1 MSEDKI
7 NKELEGPISN
17 ENPVSDLYEDWFLDY
32 ASYVI
37 LERAIPSIDDGLKP
51 VQRRILHSMNNI
63 EDGRYNKCANIIG
76 SSMQFHPH
84 GDASIEDALVNL
96 GQKDLLIDTQG
107 NWGDVRTGDKA
118 AASRYIEARISKFG
132 LETLFNDKTTVWKLS
147 YDGRKNEPTN
157 LPVKFPLLLA
167 QGVEGIAVG
176 LSTKIMPHNFC
187 ELIKS
192 SISYLK
198 GKSFKLYPDFP
209 NGGMVDITD
218 YNDGKRGGK
227 IRVRSKIREFDKST
241 LVIDDIPYN
250 TTTTNLIESII
261 KANDKGK
268 IKIRK
273 VIDNTAE
280 KVEILVHLHK
290 NQSPSIT
297 IDALYAFTDC
307 EVSISPNACVIVKD
321 KPHFLGVKEVLK
333 YSAESTKNLLK
344 KELEIK
350 RGELKEKIL
359 FSTLERIFIENKI
372 YQKIEDCETWNEVIE
387 TIDKGLKPY
396 KKEFYREIIKD
407 DIIRLTEI
415 KIKRISKFDKERL
428 NDTLVKLNEELSKT
442 NKNLK
447 NLVDYTIDY
456 YYNILNKYGKGRE
469 RKTEIVKFDTIKVK
483 SVAANNVKLYVNRKE
498 GFIGYGIKKEELV
511 CNCSDI
517 DDIISFCADGSYKI
531 VKIQDKVFVGK
542 NIILTQIWK
551 KSDKRM
557 VFNAA
562 YLDIKKGFSFVKRFQ
577 VTSASKEKI
586 YNLGK
591 GDKGSKLLYIASR
604 PNGESEVVTVHIHA
618 SQKARKKVFD
628 YDFSEIEIKGKAA
641 KGNILSKYRVR
652 AVKEKSVGLST
663 LSGIR
668 IYYDNS
674 IGRLN
679 TEQRGEYLGKFNGDD
694 MIIVVYKDGN
704 YELTSFE
711 LTNRYDWNNVL
722 FLDKYK
728 EGGIMSAAYYDGKL
742 KNYYVKRFII
752 ETNSI
757 NKKFLFI
764 SQEKGSKLEYASF
777 KSGETVSFKY
787 FINKKLKPTEIK
799 LDEFIDVKGW
809 KSIGNKINFD
819 KIRSGTFTLLERDEN
834 IPSEKKEDKVSPQKK
849 DENKKEELEQ
859 ENFDVGESLE
869 LDLDSDQLNLFN
881 EKD

>member
-1 MSEDKI
+1 MSEDNI
-7 NKELEGPISN
+7 NKDLEGSVSN

-118 AASRYIEARISKFG
+118 AASRYIEARISRFG
-132 LETLFNDKTTVWKLS
+132 IETLFNEKTTEWKLS
-147 YDGRKNEPTN
+147 YDGRKKEPIN

-227 IRVRSKIREFDKST
+227 IRVRSKIRELDKST
-241 LVIDDIPYN
+241 LIIDDIPYN
-250 TTTTNLIESII
+250 TTTTNLIDSII

-273 VIDNTAE
+273 VLDNTAE
-280 KVEILVHLHK
+280 KVEVLVHLHK

-307 EVSISPNACVIVKD
+307 EISISPNACVIVKE
-321 KPHFLGVKEVLK
+321 KPQFLGVKEVLK
-333 YSAESTKNLLK
+333 YSADSTKSLLK

-350 RGELKEKIL
+350 RNELKEKIL

-387 TIDKGLKPY
+387 TIDKGLDPY
-396 KKEFYREIIKD
+396 KKDFYREIVKD
-407 DIIRLTEI
+407 DIVKLTEI
-415 KIKRISKFDKERL
+415 KIKRISKFDKDKL
-428 NDTLVKLNEELSKT
+428 NDSIIKLNEELDKT

-447 NLVDYTIDY
+447 NIVEYTIDY

-469 RKTEIVKFDTIKVK
+469 RKTDIVKFDTIKVK

-498 GFIGYGIKKEELV
+498 GFIGYGIKKEEFV

-517 DDIISFCADGSYKI
+517 DDIITFCADGSYKI

-542 NIILTQIWK
+542 NIVLTQIWK

-562 YLDIKKGFSFVKRFQ
+562 YLDVKKGFSYVKRFQ
-577 VTSASKEKI
+577 VTSATKEKT

-663 LSGIR
+663 LSGIK

-679 TEQRGEYLGKFNGDD
+679 TDQRGEYLGKFNGDD

-722 FLDKYK
+722 FLDKYRDD
-728 EGGIMSAAYYDGKL
+728 GIMSAVYYDGKL
-742 KNYYVKRFII
+742 KNYYVKRFNI
-752 ETNSI
+752 ETNTI
-757 NKKFLFI
+757 NKKFLFV

-777 KSGETVSFKY
+777 KSGETISFKY

-799 LDEFIDVKGW
+799 LDDFIDVKGW
-809 KSIGNKINFD
+809 KSIGNKINFE
-819 KIRSGTFTLLERDEN
+819 KIRSGTFSLLGRDEDTT
-834 IPSEKKEDKVSPQKK
+834 SEENEDKVLP
-849 DENKKEELEQ
+849 ENKDKKEIKQ

>member
-1 MSEDKI
+1 MSEDNI
-7 NKELEGPISN
+7 NNDLEGSISN

-132 LETLFNDKTTVWKLS
+132 IETLFNEKTTEWKLS
-147 YDGRKNEPTN
+147 YDGRKKEPIN

-198 GKSFKLYPDFP
+198 EKSFKLYPDFP

-227 IRVRSKIREFDKST
+227 IRVRSKIRELDKST
-241 LVIDDIPYN
+241 LIIDDIPYN
-250 TTTTNLIESII
+250 TTTTNLIDSII

-273 VIDNTAE
+273 VLDNTAE
-280 KVEILVHLHK
+280 KVEVLVHLHK

-307 EVSISPNACVIVKD
+307 EISISPNACVIVKE
-321 KPHFLGVKEVLK
+321 KPQFLGVKEVLK
-333 YSAESTKNLLK
+333 YSADSTKSLLK

-350 RGELKEKIL
+350 RNELKEKIL

-387 TIDKGLKPY
+387 TIDKGLDPY
-396 KKEFYREIIKD
+396 KKDFYREIVKD
-407 DIIRLTEI
+407 DIVKLTEI
-415 KIKRISKFDKERL
+415 KIKRISKFDKDKL
-428 NDTLVKLNEELSKT
+428 NDSIIKLNEELDKT

-447 NLVDYTIDY
+447 NIVEYTIDY

-469 RKTEIVKFDTIKVK
+469 RKTDIVKFDTIKLK

-498 GFIGYGIKKEELV
+498 GFIGYGIKKEEFV

-517 DDIISFCADGSYKI
+517 DDIITFCADGTYKI

-542 NIILTQIWK
+542 NIVLTQIWK

-562 YLDIKKGFSFVKRFQ
+562 YLDVKKGFSYVKRFQ
-577 VTSASKEKI
+577 VTSATKEKT

-663 LSGIR
+663 LSGIK

-679 TEQRGEYLGKFNGDD
+679 TDQRGEYLGKFNGDD

-722 FLDKYK
+722 FLDKYRDD
-728 EGGIMSAAYYDGKL
+728 GIMSAAYYDGKL
-742 KNYYVKRFII
+742 KNYYVKRFNI
-752 ETNSI
+752 ETNTI
-757 NKKFLFI
+757 NKKFLFV

-777 KSGETVSFKY
+777 KSGETISFKY

-799 LDEFIDVKGW
+799 LDDFIDVKGW
-809 KSIGNKINFD
+809 KSIGNKINFE
-819 KIRSGTFTLLERDEN
+819 KIRSGTFSLLGRDEDTT
-834 IPSEKKEDKVSPQKK
+834 SEENEDKVLP
-849 DENKKEELEQ
+849 ENKDKKEIKQ

>member
-7 NKELEGPISN
+7 NKELEGSMSN
-17 ENPVSDLYEDWFLDY
+17 DNPVSDLYEDWFLDY

-132 LETLFNDKTTVWKLS
+132 LETLFNEKTTLWKLS
-147 YDGRKNEPTN
+147 YDGRKKEPTN

-250 TTTTNLIESII
+250 TTTTSLIDSII

-273 VIDNTAE
+273 VVDNTAE

-307 EVSISPNACVIVKD
+307 EVSISPNACVIVKE
-321 KPHFLGVKEVLK
+321 KPEFIGVKEILK

-350 RGELKEKIL
+350 RDELKEKIL

-372 YQKIEDCETWNEVIE
+372 YQKIEDCETWNQVIE

-396 KKEFYREIIKD
+396 KKEFYREIIKE

-428 NDTLVKLNEELSKT
+428 NDSLVKLNDELTKT
-442 NKNLK
+442 IKNLK
-447 NLVDYTIDY
+447 NLIDYTIDY

-469 RKTEIVKFDTIKVK
+469 RNTDIVKFDTIKVK

-498 GFIGYGIKKEELV
+498 GFIGYGIKKEEFV

-542 NIILTQIWK
+542 NIVLTQIWK

-562 YLDIKKGFSFVKRFQ
+562 YLDLKKVFSYVKRFQ
-577 VTSASKEKI
+577 VTSATKEKV

-591 GDKGSKLLYIASR
+591 GDKGAKLLYIASR

-641 KGNILSKYRVR
+641 RGNILSKYKVR

-663 LSGIR
+663 LSGIK

-679 TEQRGEYLGKFNGDD
+679 TEQRGEYLGKFNGED
-694 MIIVVYKDGN
+694 MIIAVYKDGN

-711 LTNRYDWNNVL
+711 LTNRYDWNNIL
-722 FLDKYK
+722 FLDKYIEK
-728 EGGIMSAAYYDGKL
+728 GIMSAAYYDGKL
-742 KNYYVKRFII
+742 KNYYVKRFNI
-752 ETNSI
+752 ETNTM

-777 KSGETVSFKY
+777 RSGETMSFKY
-787 FINKKLKPTEIK
+787 FSNKKLQPTEIN
-799 LDEFIDVKGW
+799 LDQFIDVKGW
-809 KSIGNKINFD
+809 KSIGNKINFE
-819 KIRSGTFTLLERDEN
+819 KIRSGTFTLLNRDEN
-834 IPSEKKEDKVSPQKK
+834 THLEKNEGEVLYQNKNEK
-849 DENKKEELEQ
+849 DNEESNQ

>member
-7 NKELEGPISN
+7 NKELEGSMSN
-17 ENPVSDLYEDWFLDY
+17 DNPVSDLYEDWFLDY

-132 LETLFNDKTTVWKLS
+132 LETLFNEKTTLWKLS
-147 YDGRKNEPTN
+147 YDGRKKEPTN

-250 TTTTNLIESII
+250 TTTTSLIDSII

-273 VIDNTAE
+273 VVDNTAE

-307 EVSISPNACVIVKD
+307 EVSISPNACVIVKE
-321 KPHFLGVKEVLK
+321 KPEFIGVKEILK

-350 RGELKEKIL
+350 RDELKEKIL

-372 YQKIEDCETWNEVIE
+372 YQKIEDCETWNQVIE

-396 KKEFYREIIKD
+396 KKEFYREIIKE

-428 NDTLVKLNEELSKT
+428 NDSLVKLNDELTKT
-442 NKNLK
+442 IKNLK
-447 NLVDYTIDY
+447 NLIDYTIDY

-469 RKTEIVKFDTIKVK
+469 RNTDIVKFDTIKVK

-498 GFIGYGIKKEELV
+498 GFIGYGIKKEEFV

-542 NIILTQIWK
+542 NIVLTQIWK

-562 YLDIKKGFSFVKRFQ
+562 YLDLKKVFSYVKRFQ
-577 VTSASKEKI
+577 VTSATKEKV

-591 GDKGSKLLYIASR
+591 GDKGAKLLYIASR

-641 KGNILSKYRVR
+641 RGNILSKYKVR

-663 LSGIR
+663 LSGIK

-679 TEQRGEYLGKFNGDD
+679 TEQRGEYLGKFNGED
-694 MIIVVYKDGN
+694 MIIAVYKDGN
-704 YELTSFE
+704 YELSSFE
-711 LTNRYDWNNVL
+711 LTNRYDWNNIL
-722 FLDKYK
+722 FLDKYIEK
-728 EGGIMSAAYYDGKL
+728 GIMSAAYYDGKL
-742 KNYYVKRFII
+742 KNYYVKRFNI
-752 ETNSI
+752 ETNTM

-777 KSGETVSFKY
+777 RSGETMSFKY
-787 FINKKLKPTEIK
+787 FSNKKLQPTEIN
-799 LDEFIDVKGW
+799 LDQFIDVKGW
-809 KSIGNKINFD
+809 KSIGNKINFE
-819 KIRSGTFTLLERDEN
+819 KIRSGTFTLLNRDEN
-834 IPSEKKEDKVSPQKK
+834 TLLEKNEGEVLSQNKNKK
-849 DENKKEELEQ
+849 DNEESNQ

>member
-1 MSEDKI
+1 MSEDNI
-7 NKELEGPISN
+7 NKDLEGSISN

-132 LETLFNDKTTVWKLS
+132 IETLFNEKTTEWKLS
-147 YDGRKNEPTN
+147 YDGRKKEPIN

-227 IRVRSKIREFDKST
+227 IRVRSKIRELDKST
-241 LVIDDIPYN
+241 LIIDDIPYN
-250 TTTTNLIESII
+250 TTTTNLIDSII

-273 VIDNTAE
+273 VLDNTAE
-280 KVEILVHLHK
+280 KVEVLVHLHK

-307 EVSISPNACVIVKD
+307 EISISPNACVIVKE
-321 KPHFLGVKEVLK
+321 KPQFLGVKEVLK
-333 YSAESTKNLLK
+333 YSADSTKSLLK

-350 RGELKEKIL
+350 RNELKEKIL

-387 TIDKGLKPY
+387 TIDKGLDPY
-396 KKEFYREIIKD
+396 KKDFYREIVKD
-407 DIIRLTEI
+407 DIVKLTEI
-415 KIKRISKFDKERL
+415 KIKRISKFDKDKL
-428 NDTLVKLNEELSKT
+428 DDSIIKLNEELDKT

-447 NLVDYTIDY
+447 NIVEYTIDY

-469 RKTEIVKFDTIKVK
+469 RKTDIVKFDTIKVK

-498 GFIGYGIKKEELV
+498 GFIGYGIKKEEFV

-517 DDIISFCADGSYKI
+517 DDIITFCADGSYKI

-542 NIILTQIWK
+542 NIVLTQIWK

-562 YLDIKKGFSFVKRFQ
+562 YLDVKKGFSYVKRFQ
-577 VTSASKEKI
+577 VTSATKEKT

-663 LSGIR
+663 LSGIK

-679 TEQRGEYLGKFNGDD
+679 TDQRGEYLGKFNGDD

-722 FLDKYK
+722 FLDKYRDD
-728 EGGIMSAAYYDGKL
+728 GIMSAAYYDGKL
-742 KNYYVKRFII
+742 KNYYVKRFNI
-752 ETNSI
+752 ETNTI
-757 NKKFLFI
+757 NKKFLFV
-764 SQEKGSKLEYASF
+764 SQKKGSKLEYASF
-777 KSGETVSFKY
+777 KSGETISFKY

-799 LDEFIDVKGW
+799 LDDFIDVKGW
-809 KSIGNKINFD
+809 KSIGNKINFE
-819 KIRSGTFTLLERDEN
+819 KIRSGTFSLLGRDEDTT
-834 IPSEKKEDKVSPQKK
+834 SEENEDKVLP
-849 DENKKEELEQ
+849 ENKDKKEIKQ

>member
-1 MSEDKI
+1 MSEDNI
-7 NKELEGPISN
+7 NKDLEGSISN

-118 AASRYIEARISKFG
+118 AASRYIEARISRFG
-132 LETLFNDKTTVWKLS
+132 IETLFNEKTTEWKLS
-147 YDGRKNEPTN
+147 YDGRKKEPIN

-227 IRVRSKIREFDKST
+227 IRVRSKIRELDKST
-241 LVIDDIPYN
+241 LIIDDIPYN
-250 TTTTNLIESII
+250 TTTTNLIDSII

-273 VIDNTAE
+273 VLDNTAE
-280 KVEILVHLHK
+280 KVEVLVHLHK

-307 EVSISPNACVIVKD
+307 EISISPNACVIVKE
-321 KPHFLGVKEVLK
+321 KPQFLGVKEVLK
-333 YSAESTKNLLK
+333 YSADSTKSLLK

-350 RGELKEKIL
+350 RNELKEKIL

-387 TIDKGLKPY
+387 TIDKGLDPY
-396 KKEFYREIIKD
+396 KKDFYREIVKD
-407 DIIRLTEI
+407 DIVKLTEI
-415 KIKRISKFDKERL
+415 KIKRISKFDKDKL
-428 NDTLVKLNEELSKT
+428 NDSIIKLNEELDKT

-447 NLVDYTIDY
+447 NIVEYTIDY

-469 RKTEIVKFDTIKVK
+469 RKTDIVKFDTIKVK

-498 GFIGYGIKKEELV
+498 GFIGYGIKKEEFV

-517 DDIISFCADGSYKI
+517 DDIITFCADGSYKI

-542 NIILTQIWK
+542 NIVLTQIWK

-562 YLDIKKGFSFVKRFQ
+562 YLDVKKGFSYVKRFQ
-577 VTSASKEKI
+577 VTSATKEKT

-663 LSGIR
+663 LSGIK

-679 TEQRGEYLGKFNGDD
+679 TDQRGEYLGKFNGDD

-722 FLDKYK
+722 FLDKYRDD
-728 EGGIMSAAYYDGKL
+728 GIMSAAYYDGKL
-742 KNYYVKRFII
+742 KNYYVKRFNI
-752 ETNSI
+752 ETNTI
-757 NKKFLFI
+757 NKKFLFV

-777 KSGETVSFKY
+777 KSGETISFKY

-799 LDEFIDVKGW
+799 LDDFIDVKGW
-809 KSIGNKINFD
+809 KSIGNKINFE
-819 KIRSGTFTLLERDEN
+819 KIRSGTFSLLGRDEDTT
-834 IPSEKKEDKVSPQKK
+834 SEENEDKVLP
-849 DENKKEELEQ
+849 ENKDKKEIKQ

>member
-1 MSEDKI
+1 MSEDNI
-7 NKELEGPISN
+7 NKDLEGSISN

-132 LETLFNDKTTVWKLS
+132 IETLFNEKTTEWKLS
-147 YDGRKNEPTN
+147 YDGRKKEPIN

-227 IRVRSKIREFDKST
+227 IRVRSKIRELDKST
-241 LVIDDIPYN
+241 LIIDDIPYN
-250 TTTTNLIESII
+250 TTTTNLIDSII

-273 VIDNTAE
+273 VLDNTAE
-280 KVEILVHLHK
+280 KVEVLVHLHK

-307 EVSISPNACVIVKD
+307 EISISPNACVIVKE
-321 KPHFLGVKEVLK
+321 KPQFLGVKEVLK
-333 YSAESTKNLLK
+333 YSADSTKSLLK

-350 RGELKEKIL
+350 RNELKEKIL

-387 TIDKGLKPY
+387 TIDKGLDPY
-396 KKEFYREIIKD
+396 KKDFYREIVKD
-407 DIIRLTEI
+407 DIVKLTEI
-415 KIKRISKFDKERL
+415 KIKRISKFDKDKL
-428 NDTLVKLNEELSKT
+428 NDSIIKLNEELDKT

-447 NLVDYTIDY
+447 NIVEYTIDY

-469 RKTEIVKFDTIKVK
+469 RKTDIVKFDTIKVK

-498 GFIGYGIKKEELV
+498 GFIGYGIKKEEFV

-517 DDIISFCADGSYKI
+517 DDIITFCADGSYKI

-542 NIILTQIWK
+542 NIVLTQIWK

-562 YLDIKKGFSFVKRFQ
+562 YLDVKKGFSYVKRFQ
-577 VTSASKEKI
+577 VTSATKEKT

-663 LSGIR
+663 LSGIK

-679 TEQRGEYLGKFNGDD
+679 TDQRGEYLGKFNGDD

-722 FLDKYK
+722 FLDKYRDD
-728 EGGIMSAAYYDGKL
+728 GIMSAAYYDGKL
-742 KNYYVKRFII
+742 KNYYVKRFNI
-752 ETNSI
+752 ETNTI
-757 NKKFLFI
+757 NKKFLFV

-777 KSGETVSFKY
+777 KSGETISFKY

-799 LDEFIDVKGW
+799 LDDFIDVKGW
-809 KSIGNKINFD
+809 KSIGNKINFE
-819 KIRSGTFTLLERDEN
+819 KIRSGTFSLLGRDEDTT
-834 IPSEKKEDKVSPQKK
+834 SEENEDKVLP
-849 DENKKEELEQ
+849 ENKDKKEIKQ

>member
-7 NKELEGPISN
+7 NKELEGSMSN
-17 ENPVSDLYEDWFLDY
+17 DNPVSDLYEDWFLDY

-132 LETLFNDKTTVWKLS
+132 LETLFNEKTTLWKLS
-147 YDGRKNEPTN
+147 YDGRKKEPTN

-250 TTTTNLIESII
+250 TTTTSLIDSII

-273 VIDNTAE
+273 VVDNTAE

-307 EVSISPNACVIVKD
+307 EVSISPNACVIVKE
-321 KPHFLGVKEVLK
+321 KPEFIGVKEILK

-350 RGELKEKIL
+350 RDELKEKIL

-372 YQKIEDCETWNEVIE
+372 YQKIEDCETWNQVIE

-396 KKEFYREIIKD
+396 KKEFYREIIKE

-428 NDTLVKLNEELSKT
+428 NDSLVKLNDELTKT
-442 NKNLK
+442 IKNLK
-447 NLVDYTIDY
+447 NLIDYTIDY

-469 RKTEIVKFDTIKVK
+469 RNTDIVKFDTIKVK

-498 GFIGYGIKKEELV
+498 GFIGYGIKKEEFV

-542 NIILTQIWK
+542 NIVLTQIWK

-562 YLDIKKGFSFVKRFQ
+562 YLDLKKGFSYVKRFQ
-577 VTSASKEKI
+577 VTSATKEKI

-591 GDKGSKLLYIASR
+591 GDKGAKILYIASR

-641 KGNILSKYRVR
+641 RGNILSKYKVR

-663 LSGIR
+663 LSGIK

-679 TEQRGEYLGKFNGDD
+679 TEQRGEYLGKFNGED
-694 MIIVVYKDGN
+694 MIIAVYKDGN

-711 LTNRYDWNNVL
+711 LTNRYDWNNIL
-722 FLDKYK
+722 FLDKYI
-728 EGGIMSAAYYDGKL
+728 ENGIMSAAYYDGKL
-742 KNYYVKRFII
+742 KNYYVKRFNI
-752 ETNSI
+752 ETNTM

-777 KSGETVSFKY
+777 RSGETMSFKY
-787 FINKKLKPTEIK
+787 FSNKKLQPTEIN
-799 LDEFIDVKGW
+799 LDQFIDVKGW
-809 KSIGNKINFD
+809 KSIGNKINFE
-819 KIRSGTFTLLERDEN
+819 KIRSGTFTLLNRDEN
-834 IPSEKKEDKVSPQKK
+834 THLEKNEGEVLYQNKNEK
-849 DENKKEELEQ
+849 DNEESNQ

>member
-1 MSEDKI
+1 MSEDNI
-7 NKELEGPISN
+7 NKDLEGSISN

-132 LETLFNDKTTVWKLS
+132 IETLFNEKTTEWKLS
-147 YDGRKNEPTN
+147 YDGRKKEPIN

-198 GKSFKLYPDFP
+198 EKSFKLYPDFP

-227 IRVRSKIREFDKST
+227 IRVRSKIRELDKST
-241 LVIDDIPYN
+241 LIIDDIPYN
-250 TTTTNLIESII
+250 TTTTNLIDSII

-273 VIDNTAE
+273 VLDNTAE
-280 KVEILVHLHK
+280 KVEVLVHLHK

-307 EVSISPNACVIVKD
+307 EISISPNACVIVKE
-321 KPHFLGVKEVLK
+321 KPQFLGVKEVLK
-333 YSAESTKNLLK
+333 YSADSTKSLLK

-350 RGELKEKIL
+350 RNELKEKIL

-387 TIDKGLKPY
+387 TIDKGLDPY
-396 KKEFYREIIKD
+396 KKDFYREIVKD
-407 DIIRLTEI
+407 DIVKLTEI
-415 KIKRISKFDKERL
+415 KIKRISKFDKDKL
-428 NDTLVKLNEELSKT
+428 DDSIIKLNEELDKT

-447 NLVDYTIDY
+447 NIVEYTIDY

-469 RKTEIVKFDTIKVK
+469 RKTDIVKFDTIKVK

-498 GFIGYGIKKEELV
+498 GFIGYGIKKEEFV

-517 DDIISFCADGSYKI
+517 DDIITFCADGSYKI

-542 NIILTQIWK
+542 NIVLTQIWK

-562 YLDIKKGFSFVKRFQ
+562 YLDVKKGFSYVKRFQ
-577 VTSASKEKI
+577 VTSATKEKT

-663 LSGIR
+663 LSGIK

-679 TEQRGEYLGKFNGDD
+679 TDQRGEYLGKFNGDD

-722 FLDKYK
+722 FLDKYRDD
-728 EGGIMSAAYYDGKL
+728 GIMSAAYYDGKL
-742 KNYYVKRFII
+742 KNYYVKRFNI
-752 ETNSI
+752 ETNTI
-757 NKKFLFI
+757 NKKFLFV
-764 SQEKGSKLEYASF
+764 SQKKGSKLEYASF
-777 KSGETVSFKY
+777 KSGETISFKY

-799 LDEFIDVKGW
+799 LDDFIDVKGW
-809 KSIGNKINFD
+809 KSIGNKINFE
-819 KIRSGTFTLLERDEN
+819 KIRSGTFSLLGRDEDTT
-834 IPSEKKEDKVSPQKK
+834 SEENEDKVLP
-849 DENKKEELEQ
+849 ENKDKKEIKQ

>member
-1 MSEDKI
+1 MSEDNI
-7 NKELEGPISN
+7 NKDLEGSISN

-132 LETLFNDKTTVWKLS
+132 IETLFNEKTTEWKLS
-147 YDGRKNEPTN
+147 YDGRKKEPIN

-227 IRVRSKIREFDKST
+227 IRVRSKIRELDKST
-241 LVIDDIPYN
+241 LIIDDIPYN
-250 TTTTNLIESII
+250 TTTTNLIDSII

-273 VIDNTAE
+273 VLDNTAE
-280 KVEILVHLHK
+280 KVEVLVHLHK

-307 EVSISPNACVIVKD
+307 EISISPNACVIVKE
-321 KPHFLGVKEVLK
+321 KPQFLGVKEVLK
-333 YSAESTKNLLK
+333 YSADSTKSLLK

-350 RGELKEKIL
+350 RNELKEKIL

-387 TIDKGLKPY
+387 TIDKGLDPY
-396 KKEFYREIIKD
+396 KKDFYREIVKD
-407 DIIRLTEI
+407 DIVKLTEI
-415 KIKRISKFDKERL
+415 KIKRISKFDKDKL
-428 NDTLVKLNEELSKT
+428 NDSIIKLNEELDKT

-447 NLVDYTIDY
+447 NIVEYTIDY

-469 RKTEIVKFDTIKVK
+469 RKTDIVKFDTIKVK

-498 GFIGYGIKKEELV
+498 GFIGYGIKKEEFV

-517 DDIISFCADGSYKI
+517 DDIITFCADGSYKI

-542 NIILTQIWK
+542 NIVLTQIWK

-562 YLDIKKGFSFVKRFQ
+562 YLDVKKGFSYVKRFQ
-577 VTSASKEKI
+577 VTSATKEKT

-663 LSGIR
+663 LSGIK

-679 TEQRGEYLGKFNGDD
+679 TDQRGEYLGKFNGDD

-722 FLDKYK
+722 FLDKYRDD
-728 EGGIMSAAYYDGKL
+728 GIMSAAYYDGKL
-742 KNYYVKRFII
+742 KNYYVKRFNI
-752 ETNSI
+752 ETNTI
-757 NKKFLFI
+757 NKKFLFV
-764 SQEKGSKLEYASF
+764 SQKKGSKLEYASF
-777 KSGETVSFKY
+777 KSGETISFKY

-799 LDEFIDVKGW
+799 LDDFIDVKGW
-809 KSIGNKINFD
+809 KSIGNKINFE
-819 KIRSGTFTLLERDEN
+819 KIRSGTFSLLGRDEDTT
-834 IPSEKKEDKVSPQKK
+834 SEENEDKVLP
-849 DENKKEELEQ
+849 ENKDKKEIKQ

>member
-1 MSEDKI
+1 MSEDNI
-7 NKELEGPISN
+7 NKDLEGSISN

-132 LETLFNDKTTVWKLS
+132 IETLFNEKTTEWKLS
-147 YDGRKNEPTN
+147 YDGRKKEPIN

-192 SISYLK
+192 SISCLK
-198 GKSFKLYPDFP
+198 GNSFKLYPDFP

-227 IRVRSKIREFDKST
+227 IRVRSKIRELDKST
-241 LVIDDIPYN
+241 LIIDDIPYN
-250 TTTTNLIESII
+250 TTTTNLIDSII

-273 VIDNTAE
+273 VLDNTAE
-280 KVEILVHLHK
+280 KVEVLVHLHK

-307 EVSISPNACVIVKD
+307 EISISPNACVIVKE
-321 KPHFLGVKEVLK
+321 KPQFLGVKEVLK
-333 YSAESTKNLLK
+333 YSADSTKSLLK
-344 KELEIK
+344 KELVIK
-350 RGELKEKIL
+350 RNELKEKIL

-387 TIDKGLKPY
+387 TIDKGLDPY
-396 KKEFYREIIKD
+396 KKDFYREIIKD
-407 DIIRLTEI
+407 DIVKLTEI
-415 KIKRISKFDKERL
+415 KIKRISKFDKDKL
-428 NDTLVKLNEELSKT
+428 NDSIIKLNEELDKT

-447 NLVDYTIDY
+447 NIVEYTIDY

-469 RKTEIVKFDTIKVK
+469 RKTDIVKFDTIKVK

-498 GFIGYGIKKEELV
+498 GFIGYGIKKEEFV

-517 DDIISFCADGSYKI
+517 DDIITFCADGSYKI

-542 NIILTQIWK
+542 NIVLTQIWK

-562 YLDIKKGFSFVKRFQ
+562 YLDVKKGFSYVKRFQ
-577 VTSASKEKI
+577 VTSASKEKV

-663 LSGIR
+663 LSGIK

-679 TEQRGEYLGKFNGDD
+679 TEHRGEYLGKFNGDD

-722 FLDKYK
+722 FLDKYRDD
-728 EGGIMSAAYYDGKL
+728 GIMSAAYYDGKL
-742 KNYYVKRFII
+742 KNYYVKRFNI
-752 ETNSI
+752 ETNTI
-757 NKKFLFI
+757 NKKFLFV

-777 KSGETVSFKY
+777 KSGETISFKY

-799 LDEFIDVKGW
+799 LDDFIDVKGW
-809 KSIGNKINFD
+809 KSIGNKINFE
-819 KIRSGTFTLLERDEN
+819 KIRSGTFSLLGRDEDTT
-834 IPSEKKEDKVSPQKK
+834 SEENEDKVLP
-849 DENKKEELEQ
+849 ENKDKKEIKQ

>member
-1 MSEDKI
+1 MSEDNI
-7 NKELEGPISN
+7 NNDLEGSISN

-132 LETLFNDKTTVWKLS
+132 IETLFNEKTTEWKLS
-147 YDGRKNEPTN
+147 YDGRKKEPIN

-227 IRVRSKIREFDKST
+227 IRVRSKIRELDKST
-241 LVIDDIPYN
+241 LIVDDIPYN
-250 TTTTNLIESII
+250 TTTTNLIDSII

-273 VIDNTAE
+273 VVDNTAE
-280 KVEILVHLHK
+280 KVEVLVHLHK

-307 EVSISPNACVIVKD
+307 EVSISPNACVIVKE
-321 KPHFLGVKEVLK
+321 KPQFLGVKEILK
-333 YSAESTKNLLK
+333 YSADSTKNLLK

-350 RGELKEKIL
+350 KDELKEKIL

-372 YQKIEDCETWNEVIE
+372 YQKIEDCETWNEVID
-387 TIDKGLKPY
+387 TIDKGLDTY
-396 KKEFYREIIKD
+396 KKDFYREIVKD
-407 DIIRLTEI
+407 DIVKLTEI
-415 KIKRISKFDKERL
+415 KIKRISKFDKDKL
-428 NDTLVKLNEELSKT
+428 NDSIIKLNEELAKT

-447 NLVDYTIDY
+447 NIVEYTIDY

-469 RKTEIVKFDTIKVK
+469 RKTDIVKFDTIKVK

-498 GFIGYGIKKEELV
+498 GFIGYGIKKEEFV

-517 DDIISFCADGSYKI
+517 DDIITFCADGSYKI

-542 NIILTQIWK
+542 NIVLTQIWK

-577 VTSASKEKI
+577 VTSATKEKI

-604 PNGESEVVTVHIHA
+604 PNGESEVVTVYIHA

-628 YDFSEIEIKGKAA
+628 YDYSEIEIKGKAA

-663 LSGIR
+663 LSGIK

-694 MIIVVYKDGN
+694 MIIVVYKDGM

-722 FLDKYK
+722 FLDKYRDD
-728 EGGIMSAAYYDGKL
+728 GIMSAVYYDGKL
-742 KNYYVKRFII
+742 KNYYVKRFNI
-752 ETNSI
+752 ETNTI

-777 KSGETVSFKY
+777 RSGETISFKY

-799 LDEFIDVKGW
+799 LDDFIDIKGW
-809 KSIGNKINFD
+809 KSIGNKINYE
-819 KIRSGTFTLLERDEN
+819 KIRSGTFSLLGRDEE
-834 IPSEKKEDKVSPQKK
+834 IYSEQIEDKVLPDNK
-849 DENKKEELEQ
+849 DKEEIKQ

>member
-7 NKELEGPISN
+7 NKELEGSMSN
-17 ENPVSDLYEDWFLDY
+17 DNPVSDLYEDWFLDY

-132 LETLFNDKTTVWKLS
+132 LETLFNEKTTLWKLS
-147 YDGRKNEPTN
+147 YDGRKKEPTN

-250 TTTTNLIESII
+250 TTTTSLIDSII

-273 VIDNTAE
+273 VVDNTAE

-307 EVSISPNACVIVKD
+307 EVSISPNACVIVKE
-321 KPHFLGVKEVLK
+321 KPEFIGVKEILK

-350 RGELKEKIL
+350 RDELKEKIL

-372 YQKIEDCETWNEVIE
+372 YQKIEDCETWNQVIE

-396 KKEFYREIIKD
+396 KKEFYREIIKE

-428 NDTLVKLNEELSKT
+428 NDSLVKLNDELTKT
-442 NKNLK
+442 IKNLK
-447 NLVDYTIDY
+447 NLIDYTIDY

-469 RKTEIVKFDTIKVK
+469 RNTDIVKFDTIKVK

-498 GFIGYGIKKEELV
+498 GFIGYGIKKEEFV

-542 NIILTQIWK
+542 NIVLTQIWK

-562 YLDIKKGFSFVKRFQ
+562 YLDLKKVFSYVKRFQ
-577 VTSASKEKI
+577 VTSATKEKV

-591 GDKGSKLLYIASR
+591 GDKGAKLLYIASR

-641 KGNILSKYRVR
+641 RGNILSKYKVR

-663 LSGIR
+663 LSGIK

-679 TEQRGEYLGKFNGDD
+679 TEQRGEYLGKFNGED
-694 MIIVVYKDGN
+694 MIIAVYKDGN
-704 YELTSFE
+704 YELSSFE
-711 LTNRYDWNNVL
+711 LTNRYDWNNIL
-722 FLDKYK
+722 FLDKYIEK
-728 EGGIMSAAYYDGKL
+728 GIMSAAYYDGKL
-742 KNYYVKRFII
+742 KNYYVKRFNI
-752 ETNSI
+752 ETNTM

-777 KSGETVSFKY
+777 RSGETMSFKY
-787 FINKKLKPTEIK
+787 FSNKKLQPTEIN
-799 LDEFIDVKGW
+799 LDQFIDVKGW
-809 KSIGNKINFD
+809 KSIGNKINFE
-819 KIRSGTFTLLERDEN
+819 KIRSGTFTLLNRDEN
-834 IPSEKKEDKVSPQKK
+834 THLEKNEGEVLYQNKNEK
-849 DENKKEELEQ
+849 DNEESNQ

>member
-7 NKELEGPISN
+7 NKELEGSMSN
-17 ENPVSDLYEDWFLDY
+17 DNPVSDLYEDWFLDY

-132 LETLFNDKTTVWKLS
+132 LETLFNEKTTLWKLS
-147 YDGRKNEPTN
+147 YDGRKKEPTN

-250 TTTTNLIESII
+250 TTTTSLIDSII

-273 VIDNTAE
+273 VVDNTAE

-307 EVSISPNACVIVKD
+307 EVSISPNACVIVKE
-321 KPHFLGVKEVLK
+321 KPEFIGVKEILK

-350 RGELKEKIL
+350 RDELKEKIL

-372 YQKIEDCETWNEVIE
+372 YQKIEDCETWNQVIE

-396 KKEFYREIIKD
+396 KKEFYREIIKE

-428 NDTLVKLNEELSKT
+428 NDSLVKLNDELTKT
-442 NKNLK
+442 IKNLK
-447 NLVDYTIDY
+447 NLIDYTIDY

-469 RKTEIVKFDTIKVK
+469 RNTDIVKFDTIKVK

-498 GFIGYGIKKEELV
+498 GFIGYGIKKEEFV

-542 NIILTQIWK
+542 NIVLTQIWK

-562 YLDIKKGFSFVKRFQ
+562 YLDLKKVFSYVKRFQ
-577 VTSASKEKI
+577 VTSATKEKV

-591 GDKGSKLLYIASR
+591 GDKGAKLLYIASR

-641 KGNILSKYRVR
+641 RGNILSKYKVR

-663 LSGIR
+663 LSGIK

-679 TEQRGEYLGKFNGDD
+679 TEQRGEYLGKFNGED
-694 MIIVVYKDGN
+694 MIIAVYKDGN

-711 LTNRYDWNNVL
+711 LTNRYDWNNIL
-722 FLDKYK
+722 FLDKYI
-728 EGGIMSAAYYDGKL
+728 ENGIMSAAYYDGKL
-742 KNYYVKRFII
+742 KNYYVKRFNI
-752 ETNSI
+752 ETNTM

-777 KSGETVSFKY
+777 RSRETMSFKY
-787 FINKKLKPTEIK
+787 FSNKKLQPTEIN
-799 LDEFIDVKGW
+799 LDQFIDVKGW
-809 KSIGNKINFD
+809 KSIGNKINFE
-819 KIRSGTFTLLERDEN
+819 KIRSGTFTLLNRDEN
-834 IPSEKKEDKVSPQKK
+834 THLEKNEGEVLYQNKNEK
-849 DENKKEELEQ
+849 DNEESNQ

>member
-1 MSEDKI
+1 MSEDNI
-7 NKELEGPISN
+7 NKDLEGSISN

-132 LETLFNDKTTVWKLS
+132 IETLFNEKTTEWKLS
-147 YDGRKNEPTN
+147 YDGRKKEPIN

-198 GKSFKLYPDFP
+198 EKSFKLYPDFP

-227 IRVRSKIREFDKST
+227 IRVRSKIRELDKST
-241 LVIDDIPYN
+241 LIIDDIPYN
-250 TTTTNLIESII
+250 TTTTNLIDSII

-273 VIDNTAE
+273 VLDNTAE
-280 KVEILVHLHK
+280 KVEVLVHLHK

-307 EVSISPNACVIVKD
+307 EISISPNACVIVKE
-321 KPHFLGVKEVLK
+321 KPQFLGVKEVLK
-333 YSAESTKNLLK
+333 YSADSTKSLLK

-350 RGELKEKIL
+350 RNELKEKIL

-387 TIDKGLKPY
+387 TIDKGLDPY
-396 KKEFYREIIKD
+396 KKDFYREIVKD
-407 DIIRLTEI
+407 DIVKLTEI
-415 KIKRISKFDKERL
+415 KIKRISKFDKDKL
-428 NDTLVKLNEELSKT
+428 NDSIIKLNEELDKT

-447 NLVDYTIDY
+447 NIVEYTIDY

-469 RKTEIVKFDTIKVK
+469 RKTDIVKFDTIKLK

-498 GFIGYGIKKEELV
+498 GFIGYGIKKEEFV

-517 DDIISFCADGSYKI
+517 DDIITFCADGTYKI

-542 NIILTQIWK
+542 NIVLTQIWK

-562 YLDIKKGFSFVKRFQ
+562 YLDVKKGFSYVKRFQ
-577 VTSASKEKI
+577 VTSATKEKT

-663 LSGIR
+663 LSGIK

-679 TEQRGEYLGKFNGDD
+679 TDQRGEYLGKFNGDD

-722 FLDKYK
+722 FLDKYRDD
-728 EGGIMSAAYYDGKL
+728 GIMSAAYYDGKL
-742 KNYYVKRFII
+742 KNYYVKRFNI
-752 ETNSI
+752 ETNTI
-757 NKKFLFI
+757 NKKFLFV

-777 KSGETVSFKY
+777 KSGETISFKY

-799 LDEFIDVKGW
+799 LDDFIDVKGW
-809 KSIGNKINFD
+809 KSIGNKINFE
-819 KIRSGTFTLLERDEN
+819 KIRSGTFSLLGRDEDTT
-834 IPSEKKEDKVSPQKK
+834 SEENEDKVLP
-849 DENKKEELEQ
+849 ENKDKKEIKQ

>member
-1 MSEDKI
+1 MSEDNI
-7 NKELEGPISN
+7 NKDLEGSVSN

-118 AASRYIEARISKFG
+118 AASRYIEARISRFG
-132 LETLFNDKTTVWKLS
+132 IETLFNEKTTEWKLS
-147 YDGRKNEPTN
+147 YDGRKKEPIN

-227 IRVRSKIREFDKST
+227 IRVRSKIRELDKST
-241 LVIDDIPYN
+241 LIIDDIPYN
-250 TTTTNLIESII
+250 TTTTNLIDSII

-273 VIDNTAE
+273 VLDNTAE
-280 KVEILVHLHK
+280 KVEVLVHLHK

-307 EVSISPNACVIVKD
+307 EISISPNACVIVKE
-321 KPHFLGVKEVLK
+321 KPQFLGVKEVLK
-333 YSAESTKNLLK
+333 YSADSTKSLLK

-350 RGELKEKIL
+350 RNELKEKIL

-387 TIDKGLKPY
+387 TIDKGLDPY
-396 KKEFYREIIKD
+396 KKDFYREIVKD
-407 DIIRLTEI
+407 DIVKLTEI
-415 KIKRISKFDKERL
+415 KIKRISKFDKDKL
-428 NDTLVKLNEELSKT
+428 NDSIIKLNEELDKT

-447 NLVDYTIDY
+447 NIVEYTIDY

-469 RKTEIVKFDTIKVK
+469 RKTDIVKFDTIKVK

-498 GFIGYGIKKEELV
+498 GFIGYGIKKEEFV

-517 DDIISFCADGSYKI
+517 DDIITFCADGSYKI

-542 NIILTQIWK
+542 NIVLTQIWK

-562 YLDIKKGFSFVKRFQ
+562 YLDVKKGFSYVKRFQ
-577 VTSASKEKI
+577 VTSATKEKT

-652 AVKEKSVGLST
+652 VVKEKSVGLST
-663 LSGIR
+663 LSGIK

-722 FLDKYK
+722 FLDKYRDD
-728 EGGIMSAAYYDGKL
+728 GIMSAAYYDGKL
-742 KNYYVKRFII
+742 KNYYVKRFNI
-752 ETNSI
+752 ETNTI
-757 NKKFLFI
+757 NKKFLFV

-777 KSGETVSFKY
+777 KSGETISFKY

-799 LDEFIDVKGW
+799 LDDFIDVKGW
-809 KSIGNKINFD
+809 KSIGNKINFE
-819 KIRSGTFTLLERDEN
+819 KIRSGTFSLLGRDEDTT
-834 IPSEKKEDKVSPQKK
+834 SEENEDKVLP
-849 DENKKEELEQ
+849 ENKDKKEIKQ

>member
-7 NKELEGPISN
+7 NKELEGSMSN
-17 ENPVSDLYEDWFLDY
+17 DNPVSDLYEDWFLDY

-132 LETLFNDKTTVWKLS
+132 LETLFNEKTTLWKLS
-147 YDGRKNEPTN
+147 YDGRKKEPTN

-250 TTTTNLIESII
+250 TTTTSLIDSII

-273 VIDNTAE
+273 VVDNTAE

-307 EVSISPNACVIVKD
+307 EVSISPNACVIVKE
-321 KPHFLGVKEVLK
+321 KPEFIGVKEILK

-350 RGELKEKIL
+350 RDELKEKIL

-372 YQKIEDCETWNEVIE
+372 YQKIEDCETWNQVIE

-396 KKEFYREIIKD
+396 KKEFYREIIKE

-428 NDTLVKLNEELSKT
+428 NDSLVKLNDELTKT
-442 NKNLK
+442 IKNLK
-447 NLVDYTIDY
+447 NLIDYTIDY

-469 RKTEIVKFDTIKVK
+469 RNTDIVKFDTIKVK

-498 GFIGYGIKKEELV
+498 GFIGYGIKKEEFV

-542 NIILTQIWK
+542 NIVLTQIWK

-562 YLDIKKGFSFVKRFQ
+562 YLDLKKGFSYVKRFQ
-577 VTSASKEKI
+577 VTSATKEKV

-591 GDKGSKLLYIASR
+591 GDKGAKLLYIASR

-641 KGNILSKYRVR
+641 RGNILSKYKVR

-663 LSGIR
+663 LSGIK

-679 TEQRGEYLGKFNGDD
+679 TEQRGEYLGKFNGED
-694 MIIVVYKDGN
+694 MIIAVYKDGN
-704 YELTSFE
+704 YELSSFE
-711 LTNRYDWNNVL
+711 LTNRYDWNNIL
-722 FLDKYK
+722 FLDKYIEK
-728 EGGIMSAAYYDGKL
+728 GIMSAAYYDGKL
-742 KNYYVKRFII
+742 KNYYVKRFNI
-752 ETNSI
+752 ETNTM

-777 KSGETVSFKY
+777 RSGETMSFKY
-787 FINKKLKPTEIK
+787 FSNKKLQPTEIN
-799 LDEFIDVKGW
+799 LDQFIDVKGW
-809 KSIGNKINFD
+809 KSIGNKINFE
-819 KIRSGTFTLLERDEN
+819 KIRSGTFTLLNRDEN
-834 IPSEKKEDKVSPQKK
+834 TLLEKNEGEVLSQNKNKK
-849 DENKKEELEQ
+849 DNEESNQ

>member
-1 MSEDKI
+1 MSEDNI
-7 NKELEGPISN
+7 NKDLEGSISN

-118 AASRYIEARISKFG
+118 AASRYIEARISRFG
-132 LETLFNDKTTVWKLS
+132 IETLFNEKTTEWKLS
-147 YDGRKNEPTN
+147 YDGRKKEPIN

-198 GKSFKLYPDFP
+198 EKSFKLYPDFP

-227 IRVRSKIREFDKST
+227 IRVRSKIRELDKST
-241 LVIDDIPYN
+241 LIIDDIPYN
-250 TTTTNLIESII
+250 TTTTNLIDSII

-268 IKIRK
+268 FKIRK
-273 VIDNTAE
+273 VLDNTAE
-280 KVEILVHLHK
+280 KVEVLVHLHK

-307 EVSISPNACVIVKD
+307 EISISPNACVIVKE
-321 KPHFLGVKEVLK
+321 KPQFLGVKEVLK
-333 YSAESTKNLLK
+333 YSADSTKSLLK

-350 RGELKEKIL
+350 RNELKEKIL

-387 TIDKGLKPY
+387 TIDKGLDPY
-396 KKEFYREIIKD
+396 KKDFYREIVKD
-407 DIIRLTEI
+407 DIVKLTEI
-415 KIKRISKFDKERL
+415 KIKRISKFDKDKL
-428 NDTLVKLNEELSKT
+428 NDSIIKLNEELDKT

-447 NLVDYTIDY
+447 NIVEYTIDY

-469 RKTEIVKFDTIKVK
+469 RKTDIVKFDTIKVK

-498 GFIGYGIKKEELV
+498 GFIGYGIKKEEFV

-517 DDIISFCADGSYKI
+517 DDIITFCADGTYKI

-542 NIILTQIWK
+542 NIVLTQIWK

-562 YLDIKKGFSFVKRFQ
+562 YLDVKKGFSYVKRFQ
-577 VTSASKEKI
+577 VTSATKEKT

-663 LSGIR
+663 LSGIK

-679 TEQRGEYLGKFNGDD
+679 TDQRGEYLGKFNGDD

-722 FLDKYK
+722 FLDKYRDD
-728 EGGIMSAAYYDGKL
+728 GIMSAAYYDGKL
-742 KNYYVKRFII
+742 KNYYVKRFNI
-752 ETNSI
+752 ETNTI
-757 NKKFLFI
+757 NKKFLFV
-764 SQEKGSKLEYASF
+764 SQKKGSKLEYASF
-777 KSGETVSFKY
+777 KSGETISFKY

-799 LDEFIDVKGW
+799 LDDFIDVKGW
-809 KSIGNKINFD
+809 KSIGNKINFE
-819 KIRSGTFTLLERDEN
+819 KIRSGTFSLLGRDEDTT
-834 IPSEKKEDKVSPQKK
+834 SEENEDKVLP
-849 DENKKEELEQ
+849 ENKDKKEIKQ